1 MNLDR
6 LIIRDA
12 TIVDIPEV
20 AKLHVDSWN
29 KTYNGIIAQDH
40 LDKMRNNIDK
50 RIKRMEDEFNLRK
63 MIVATI
69 DDEIV
74 AFSEYTLTNT
84 FSKDLDIDCELC
96 GLYVKNQYVG
106 IGIGTKMFNYV
117 VNEFIQNDKSKMGLW
132 CIKENTNAIS
142 FYKSKGGIK
151 VAEKKFELAGKE
163 YNEIAFVYDLTVI
176 IIIGD

>member
-1 MNLDR
+1 MNLDK

-12 TIVDIPEV
+12 TISDIPEV

-29 KTYNGIIAQDH
+29 KTYKGIIAQDH
-40 LDKMRNNIDK
+40 LDNMRNNIDK
-50 RIKRMEDEFNLRK
+50 RIKRMEDEFKLRK

-74 AFSEYTLTNT
+74 AFSEYTLTNE

-96 GLYVKNQYVG
+96 GLYVKNRYVG
-106 IGIGTKMFNYV
+106 TGIGSKIFNYV
-117 VNEFIQNDKSKMGLW
+117 VNEFIKNDNSKMGLW
-132 CIKENTNAIS
+132 CVKENTNAIN
-142 FYKSKGGIK
+142 FYKSKGGIQ

-163 YNEIAFVYDLTVI
+163 YNEVAFIYDLT
-176 IIIGD
+176 DK